1 MTETSTLQG
10 ENIQITI
17 PLPPITKKNHQQI
30 CWKNSAGGKKIPFVR
45 PSAQYNQYE
54 KDCAVFLKSLGI
66 DQPVNIAAKFY
77 MPTKR
82 RVDLTNLNEAL
93 HDILVKYGVL
103 ADDNAKIIVSTDGSR
118 VFCDKTSPRTEIV
131 ITATEFDAISAQTE
145 HVGRIMLPHTNPRI
159 MISARNPVYDSRK
172 VELYLKSLIIIYQI
186 EHLLT
191 SSTLNKNA

>member
-93 HDILVKYGVL
+93 HDILVKYGEPMKL
-103 ADDNAKIIVSTDGSR
+103 
-118 VFCDKTSPRTEIV
+118 F
-131 ITATEFDAISAQTE
+131 
-145 HVGRIMLPHTNPRI
+145 L
-159 MISARNPVYDSRK
+159 
-172 VELYLKSLIIIYQI
+172 
-186 EHLLT
+186 
-191 SSTLNKNA
+191 

>member
-1 MTETSTLQG
+1 MTETKAFKDGS
-10 ENIQITI
+10 IQIII

-30 CWKNSAGGKKIPFVR
+30 CWKNSSRGKKIPFVR
-45 PSAQYNQYE
+45 PSAQYSQYE
-54 KDCAVFLKSLGI
+54 KNCAVFLKPLGI
-66 DQPVNIAAKFY
+66 DQPVNVAAKFY

-131 ITATEFDAISAQTE
+131 ITTAEPTFE
-145 HVGRIMLPHTNPRI
+145 
-159 MISARNPVYDSRK
+159 
-172 VELYLKSLIIIYQI
+172 
-186 EHLLT
+186 
-191 SSTLNKNA
+191 

>member
-1 MTETSTLQG
+1 MISLFFDSIAQHHCCSSEKSPCTSPAVSYTHL
-10 ENIQITI
+10 
-17 PLPPITKKNHQQI
+17 
-30 CWKNSAGGKKIPFVR
+30 
-45 PSAQYNQYE
+45 NQYE

-131 ITATEFDAISAQTE
+131 ITATEPTFE
-145 HVGRIMLPHTNPRI
+145 
-159 MISARNPVYDSRK
+159 
-172 VELYLKSLIIIYQI
+172 
-186 EHLLT
+186 
-191 SSTLNKNA
+191 

>member
-1 MTETSTLQG
+1 MTETKAFKNGS
-10 ENIQITI
+10 IQIII

-30 CWKNSAGGKKIPFVR
+30 CWKNSSRGKKIPFVR
-45 PSAQYNQYE
+45 PSAQYSQYE
-54 KDCAVFLKSLGI
+54 KNCAVFLKPLGI
-66 DQPVNIAAKFY
+66 DQPVNVAAKFY

-131 ITATEFDAISAQTE
+131 ITTAEPTFE
-145 HVGRIMLPHTNPRI
+145 
-159 MISARNPVYDSRK
+159 
-172 VELYLKSLIIIYQI
+172 
-186 EHLLT
+186 
-191 SSTLNKNA
+191 

>member
-1 MTETSTLQG
+1 M
-10 ENIQITI
+10 
-17 PLPPITKKNHQQI
+17 
-30 CWKNSAGGKKIPFVR
+30 R

-118 VFCDKTSPRTEIV
+118 VFAIRHPR
-131 ITATEFDAISAQTE
+131 AQKLSLLQLNLLLSKE
-145 HVGRIMLPHTNPRI
+145 EAWMKNPGF
-159 MISARNPVYDSRK
+159 S
-172 VELYLKSLIIIYQI
+172 
-186 EHLLT
+186 
-191 SSTLNKNA
+191 